1 MTRPDSTSNRRAGGL
16 PALWLLVVLLS
27 ACTSVGS
34 DGEALQRGDEAFA
47 RGDYSEALAEYRL
60 ALRQNGENPVVLTR
74 AAHAYAQVGRVEAA
88 RDHYRQAIEI
98 DPSVADLAAADL
110 LRVAR
115 TATER
120 RRDGMLAAAAVEA
133 ALELRPGVNLTGL
146 ARPLAEH
153 FARQGQFGRALPYF
167 QKAIGEGIDDPLLVL
182 EMARA
187 YEELGDC
194 ELALIHLHDIRDDV
208 PVARRSE
215 VDWRVGNCSYDL
227 GRRALEEE
235 RPEDAL
241 EFFQTTIGVGEPRSR
256 VAQAWFESGDILASL
271 GRCSEAIAAFQR
283 VELVDVPGGFLVERA
298 RDRIDELRWGRGG
311 DGGPC

>member
-1 MTRPDSTSNRRAGGL
+1 V
-16 PALWLLVVLLS
+16 LWLLTVLLA
-27 ACTSVGS
+27 ACTGAGS

-60 ALRQNGENPVVLTR
+60 ALRQSGEDPYLLTR

-88 RDHYRQAIEI
+88 RDHYRQAIEL
-98 DPSVADLAAADL
+98 DSSVADLAAADL

-120 RRDGMLAAAAVEA
+120 RRDGFLAAAAVEA
-133 ALELRPGVNLTGL
+133 ALALRPGVNLTGL

-153 FARQGQFGRALPYF
+153 FAGQGQFGRALPYF

-194 ELALIHLHDIRDDV
+194 ELALVHLHEIRDEV

-215 VDWRVGNCSYDL
+215 VDWRVGNCSYEM
-227 GRRALEEE
+227 GRLAVEEE
-235 RPEDAL
+235 RLEEAL
-241 EFFQTTIGVGEPRSR
+241 EFFRTTIAVGEPRSR
-256 VAQAWFESGDILASL
+256 VAQAWFDSGEILVSF
-271 GRCSEAIAAFQR
+271 GRCAEAIEAFEGAQSA
-283 VELVDVPGGFLVERA
+283 EMPGGFLIERA
-298 RDRIDELRWGRGG
+298 RDRIDDLRWGRAG